1 MVGGGTDEV
10 EDGGDNDNKGYHNG
24 YDGISLVRIT
34 ILVGS
39 SEIVD
44 NIASD
49 GYRLSSNTQSDLRF
63 RINSSPWL

>member
-1 MVGGGTDEV
+1 MGGYEACMVGGGTDEV

-44 NIASD
+44 KH
-49 GYRLSSNTQSDLRF
+49 RK
-63 RINSSPWL
+63 

>member
-1 MVGGGTDEV
+1 MVNPIQGWSDTARTVGGYEACMVGGGTDEV

-44 NIASD
+44 KH
-49 GYRLSSNTQSDLRF
+49 RK
-63 RINSSPWL
+63 